1 MKKKNEIE
9 NDEAEK
15 IEKKISELNN
25 ELNKSNIQ
33 NSNFFK
39 RIFTNYKIQF
49 INREIN
55 FLIKNK
61 AKLIS
66 SSVNELSLKIS
77 SEQLFI
83 KKYETNKQQVIQ
95 NRANPQIKK
104 LEYTRS
110 VLENLKNLISG
121 AIGENLVVKEIEKL
135 SDDYVL
141 VNDFNLCFEPPI
153 FYKKYNQRIYSIQ
166 IDHLLISRAGIFIIE
181 TKNWSQ
187 TSLNSINLRS
197 PVEQIERSNFALN
210 IYISENLSFNEH
222 HWGEQRIPIRNLIV
236 LINNKPKIE
245 FKYVKIKLLNE
256 LLDYINYFNP
266 ILTDIQFNKIV
277 NKLVR

>member
-1 MKKKNEIE
+1 M
-9 NDEAEK
+9 
-15 IEKKISELNN
+15 
-25 ELNKSNIQ
+25 
-33 NSNFFK
+33 
-39 RIFTNYKIQF
+39 
-49 INREIN
+49 
-55 FLIKNK
+55 
-61 AKLIS
+61 
-66 SSVNELSLKIS
+66 
-77 SEQLFI
+77 
-83 KKYETNKQQVIQ
+83 
-95 NRANPQIKK
+95 
-104 LEYTRS
+104 
-110 VLENLKNLISG
+110 
-121 AIGENLVVKEIEKL
+121 
-135 SDDYVL
+135 
-141 VNDFNLCFEPPI
+141 
-153 FYKKYNQRIYSIQ
+153 
-166 IDHLLISRAGIFIIE
+166 ISRAGIFIIE